1 MNQKGKCEPQELPV
15 GTAGIWSR
23 LVSHRKQARSSHA
36 NKLKTPE
43 QELLG
48 QTTHFSSKEA
58 VWYTHATEHCAATQG
73 KKLWTHNYMG
83 DPTTLSWV
91 GKPDSKA
98 T

>member
-1 MNQKGKCEPQELPV
+1 M
-15 GTAGIWSR
+15 GTAGVWSR

-36 NKLKTPE
+36 NKPKTPE

-58 VWYTHATEHCAATQG
+58 VWYTHATEHCVATQG

-91 GKPDSKA
+91 EKPDSKA